1 MCIAS
6 QLRIINGCIRPGGKR
21 GAITCFTPRGTNVV
35 DYVFTSESFLTY
47 VSHFQVGNILPCS
60 NHCPLY
66 FDILTGTE
74 IFFWINKINMLSEK
88 LLQDVIERM
97 ESIQQEEVH
106 KDSGS
111 PTLLTY

>member
-1 MCIAS
+1 M
-6 QLRIINGCIRPGGKR
+6 
-21 GAITCFTPRGTNVV
+21 V

-97 ESIQQEEVH
+97 ESMQQEEVH
-106 KDSGS
+106 KDSGEKLIEIFTTHHRVCTQVYSS
-111 PTLLTY
+111 PL